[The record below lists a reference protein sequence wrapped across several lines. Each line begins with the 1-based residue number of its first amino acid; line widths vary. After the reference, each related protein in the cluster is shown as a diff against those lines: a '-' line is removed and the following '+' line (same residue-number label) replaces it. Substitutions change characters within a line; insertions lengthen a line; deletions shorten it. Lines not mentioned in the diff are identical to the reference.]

1 LKPKSCCE
9 KFLICTFHGK
19 FTEKKKRF
27 YDRSIAHSIVHG
39 GTEQDALSPEVSTSG
54 AEERAILV
62 QEPQGQE

>member
-1 LKPKSCCE
+1 MGNSL
-9 KFLICTFHGK
+9 
-19 FTEKKKRF
+19 KKKRF

-39 GTEQDALSPEVSTSG
+39 GIEQDALSPEVSTSG